1 MNSYWVKKI
10 VGYVVFGFA
19 AVLFVNY
26 LFMLL
31 WNMLIPDLFNG
42 PVLNFY
48 QALGLMVLAKILFGF
63 GGYGKQHEWKSHQ
76 NSIDSNKREEWKRKI
91 ESKMANMTEDDKLK
105 FKNSMKGWCYGKHS
119 KQTDEVSNEHQSS
132 NNETK

>member
-19 AVLFVNY
+19 AVLFVTY

-48 QALGLMVLAKILFGF
+48 QALGLMVLAKIFFGF
-63 GGYGKQHEWKSHQ
+63 GGYGKQHEWKSQQ
-76 NSIDSNKREEWKRKI
+76 NSVDLNKREEWKRKI
-91 ESKMANMTEDDKLK
+91 ESKMADMTEEDKLK
-105 FKNSMKGWCYGKHS
+105 FKNSMKGWCYGKHT
-119 KQTDEVSNEHQSS
+119 KQEENAAQDSHSS
-132 NNETK
+132 TNS

>member
-19 AVLFVNY
+19 AVLFVTY

-42 PVLNFY
+42 PVLNFN

-63 GGYGKQHEWKSHQ
+63 GGYGKQHEWKSQQ
-76 NSIDSNKREEWKRKI
+76 NSVDLNKREEWKRKI
-91 ESKMANMTEDDKLK
+91 ESKMADMTEEDKLK
-105 FKNSMKGWCYGKHS
+105 FKNSMKGWCYGKHT
-119 KQTDEVSNEHQSS
+119 KQEENAAQDSHSS
-132 NNETK
+132 TNS